1 MASKELIL
9 QIEALA
15 KVNTSYESQLI
26 ELGKALTAAEAETKS
41 ATISLKRT
49 TQGLEKSET
58 HAGKLTIE
66 VAQLKTK
73 LSAEVQASATSKMHW
88 GQKET
93 DLNKTLGQLQKEH
106 EATLKALKGTQQT
119 LQQTQAEAGELR
131 ANLTTMRD
139 KHGAAKAGLHES
151 ERLLGLETKSRESFQ
166 LAAEQAKRDY
176 DLLQGSLPKQI
187 QALNDAKS
195 AAMAETASTK
205 VALESANLTVLEREN
220 ALRELRAAHQ
230 LLTNK
235 ASSDRLAAADEIA
248 QLKLQ
253 VVQQNEQVA
262 KLQATNAIGDRQL
275 MLEARAKSRSDAEGS
290 KVAQKASELSGRNT
304 NLSAEVKQLR
314 DALAAERDDHR
325 RTSMALAEIKSGKEA
340 AMYAVS
346 CEQKKNGELTLK
358 LGSESRR
365 ADDLQTRL
373 KALTAQTSHGSSEDG
388 GALSAVAAAAVQRAI
403 KQQGRMSIAS
413 MRASARAETG
423 GSPTRTPS
431 PQRAPA
437 DAAVSSASPNR
448 LPPAKFIAE

>member
-58 HAGKLTIE
+58 HAGKLSME

-106 EATLKALKGTQQT
+106 EATLKTLKGTQQT

-205 VALESANLTVLEREN
+205 VKEMWTELLEDLMRKHPN
-220 ALRELRAAHQ
+220 ELDIR
-230 LLTNK
+230 
-235 ASSDRLAAADEIA
+235 IP
-248 QLKLQ
+248 
-253 VVQQNEQVA
+253 
-262 KLQATNAIGDRQL
+262 G
-275 MLEARAKSRSDAEGS
+275 
-290 KVAQKASELSGRNT
+290 
-304 NLSAEVKQLR
+304 
-314 DALAAERDDHR
+314 
-325 RTSMALAEIKSGKEA
+325 
-340 AMYAVS
+340 
-346 CEQKKNGELTLK
+346 
-358 LGSESRR
+358 
-365 ADDLQTRL
+365 
-373 KALTAQTSHGSSEDG
+373 
-388 GALSAVAAAAVQRAI
+388 VAA
-403 KQQGRMSIAS
+403 
-413 MRASARAETG
+413 
-423 GSPTRTPS
+423 
-431 PQRAPA
+431 
-437 DAAVSSASPNR
+437 
-448 LPPAKFIAE
+448 FICSTDLF